1 MAPLRTGHVAGGLGR
16 VVRATARA
24 LLSLALAAVAGV
36 AALAL
41 QFARGGFS
49 QLEVVVTVLL
59 LAAPAVLLLFVAGL
73 RELAGLPERLL
84 RLPQRSGEHL
94 TTLAGIAAEARSVG
108 SRRGWR
114 RLPRLLWRSR
124 GLASS
129 TRDLAGFALP
139 LRILAPPFLALTAGA
154 IAVSAVLVGAGLI
167 ALVGLAVS

>member
-1 MAPLRTGHVAGGLGR
+1 
-16 VVRATARA
+16 
-24 LLSLALAAVAGV
+24 LALAAVAGV

-94 TTLAGIAAEARSVG
+94 TTLAGIAAEPGALARAGGGGDYRACSGGRADSPPPRATLPVLRCPCG
-108 SRRGWR
+108 SSRRR
-114 RLPRLLWRSR
+114 FSP
-124 GLASS
+124 
-129 TRDLAGFALP
+129 
-139 LRILAPPFLALTAGA
+139 
-154 IAVSAVLVGAGLI
+154 
-167 ALVGLAVS
+167 